1 MIQYKY
7 GKEVDGKMEFRD
19 LKRQYEK
26 LKPELDWAI
35 EESCRRADFIHG
47 SEVITLEEKLADYVG
62 VKHCITCANGTD
74 ALQLALMCWDIHQG
88 DAVFVPDFTFFSTGE
103 APAILGATPIFVDV
117 DRDTFNMSPDA
128 LKAAIETV
136 ITDGVLNPKAIISVD
151 LFGQPAENPCNCR

>member
-1 MIQYKY
+1 
-7 GKEVDGKMEFRD
+7 MEFRD

-88 DAVFVPDFTFFSTGE
+88 DAVFVPDFTFFFNRRSTCYIRGNTN
-103 APAILGATPIFVDV
+103 ICG
-117 DRDTFNMSPDA
+117 
-128 LKAAIETV
+128 
-136 ITDGVLNPKAIISVD
+136 
-151 LFGQPAENPCNCR
+151 C

>member
-62 VKHCITCANGTD
+62 VKHCIT
-74 ALQLALMCWDIHQG
+74 LSLIH
-88 DAVFVPDFTFFSTGE
+88 
-103 APAILGATPIFVDV
+103 I
-117 DRDTFNMSPDA
+117 
-128 LKAAIETV
+128 
-136 ITDGVLNPKAIISVD
+136 
-151 LFGQPAENPCNCR
+151 